1 MTNRWMWALGILGAV
16 VACSKGASHAASA
29 GASSSQAALGNACDR
44 KLLTA
49 EDAADVLGAPVTG
62 TKSIPGDPQSCQF
75 ETAGYN
81 SMTASIRPGLGDVTV
96 QTWLDGKMPL
106 SAVPLSGVGDKA
118 AWVAELGEVV
128 ATKGNVLCDIQAGA
142 GAVGSGTSDKQ
153 AKAGALCNK
162 IFAAG

>member
-1 MTNRWMWALGILGAV
+1 MTNRWILALGVLGAV
-16 VACSKGASHAASA
+16 LACSKGPSHAASA
-29 GASSSQAALGNACDR
+29 GASASQAALGNACDR
-44 KLLTA
+44 KLLTP
-49 EDAADVLGAPVTG
+49 EDAADILGAPVTG
-62 TKSIPGDPQSCQF
+62 AKPIPGDPQSCEFQ
-75 ETAGYN
+75 TASY
-81 SMTASIRPGLGDVTV
+81 SSITASIRPGLGDVTV
-96 QTWLDGKMPL
+96 KTWLDGKMPL

-142 GAVGSGTSDKQ
+142 GGGGAKNDKQ